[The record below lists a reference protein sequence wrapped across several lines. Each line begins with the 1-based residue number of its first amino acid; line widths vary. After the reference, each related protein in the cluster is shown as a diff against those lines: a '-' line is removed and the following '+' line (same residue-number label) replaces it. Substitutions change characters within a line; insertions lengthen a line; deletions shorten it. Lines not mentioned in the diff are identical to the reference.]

1 LFKKIAVCDEPII
14 HFEFRIGGSK
24 ILIRLDYDRSLVSYP
39 NKKYFVPIK
48 IRIRH
53 DYRVA
58 SIHKKE
64 ILATA
69 GADVPQ
75 STLNANRSV

>member
-1 LFKKIAVCDEPII
+1 LFKKFAVCDKPII

-39 NKKYFVPIK
+39 NKYFVPIK

-69 GADVPQ
+69 GADVLQ